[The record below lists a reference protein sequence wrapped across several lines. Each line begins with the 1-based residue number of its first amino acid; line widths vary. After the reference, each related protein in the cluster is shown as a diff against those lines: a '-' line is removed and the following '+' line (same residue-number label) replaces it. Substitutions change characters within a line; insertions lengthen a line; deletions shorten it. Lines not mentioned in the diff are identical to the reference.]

1 MARMDLRAWAAFI
14 LVCLIWGSTWI
25 VITWQIAHVAPAW
38 SVTYRFALGA
48 VWLFTFCLITKRKL
62 RYDLRQHGFLLAVGA
77 AQFMLNFNFVY
88 SSERYVTSGLVA
100 VAYALLIVPNAFL
113 AWVFLK
119 QRVTWQLVGGAALG
133 IVGVLLLFLNE
144 LQTGFGAQVG
154 FGMVLVVCGIL
165 CASTAN
171 VLQASQMAR
180 SFDIFGMLAW
190 AMLYGA
196 IMDTGFALA
205 TVGAPQWDWGLPFV
219 GGLLYLSFFGSALA
233 FAIYFDMIR
242 QVGPARAA
250 YSSIVVPFI
259 AMAISTYAE
268 NYQWT
273 GMAIGGA
280 LLTMCGLYIALKKPR
295 AA

>member
-1 MARMDLRAWAAFI
+1 MARMDMRAWAAFI

-48 VWLFTFCLITKRKL
+48 VWLFAFCLITKRKL

-100 VAYALLIVPNAFL
+100 VAYALLIVPNALL

-144 LQTGFGAQVG
+144 LQSGFGWPVTHWQWRRIICRTPPAPCQNR
-154 FGMVLVVCGIL
+154 LARQSL
-165 CASTAN
+165 TA
-171 VLQASQMAR
+171 
-180 SFDIFGMLAW
+180 IH
-190 AMLYGA
+190 
-196 IMDTGFALA
+196 
-205 TVGAPQWDWGLPFV
+205 
-219 GGLLYLSFFGSALA
+219 
-233 FAIYFDMIR
+233 
-242 QVGPARAA
+242 
-250 YSSIVVPFI
+250 
-259 AMAISTYAE
+259 
-268 NYQWT
+268 
-273 GMAIGGA
+273 
-280 LLTMCGLYIALKKPR
+280 
-295 AA
+295 

>member
-1 MARMDLRAWAAFI
+1 MERIDWRAWGAFI

-38 SVTYRFALGA
+38 SVAYRFFLGA
-48 VWLFTFCLITKRKL
+48 FWLFAFCLITGRSLKYNRK
-62 RYDLRQHGFLLAVGA
+62 QHGFLLAVGA

-88 SSERYVTSGLVA
+88 TSERYVTSGLVA
-100 VAYALLIVPNAFL
+100 VAYALLIVPNAIL
-113 AWVFLK
+113 AWLFLK
-119 QRVTWQLVGGAALG
+119 QRVSWRLMLGAALG

-144 LQTGFGAQVG
+144 LQSGLGINVG
-154 FGMVLVVCGIL
+154 FGMVLVVGGIMS
-165 CASTAN
+165 ASTAN
-171 VLQASQMAR
+171 VLQASQTAR

-196 IMDTGFALA
+196 VMDTVFALS
-205 TVGAPQWDWGLPFV
+205 TVGAPQWEWGLPFV